1 MTKIKRPRGSHC
13 GSHGGLAFLSLYSFF
28 SLGASTS
35 MCMVL
40 IKTVSYARVGDG
52 LIFFAFVSSET
63 YTVYRRI
70 KDRISIF
77 NGKAATKWA
86 RQTICRRLL

>member
-1 MTKIKRPRGSHC
+1 MGAS
-13 GSHGGLAFLSLYSFF
+13 LFFLIYSFF

-52 LIFFAFVSSET
+52 LYFFVIVSCARDN
-63 YTVYRRI
+63 VYRRI
-70 KDRISIF
+70 KDRI
-77 NGKAATKWA
+77 
-86 RQTICRRLL
+86 